1 MLQKNKTRLGMLAG
15 IAAGALW
22 GLVFLA
28 PALLPAFQ
36 PLELSVG
43 RYLAYGLIAAVLVA
57 PSWRR
62 LLRSLGWREWRG
74 LIWLSLT
81 GNIIYYVLLASA
93 VQMGGVAMTSMVI
106 GLLPL
111 VVTVVGSRDHDAVPL
126 RKLLPSLLLSGA
138 GLLCISWQSLAH
150 PGHASLLGL
159 LCALAAL
166 LSWTVYA
173 VGNSRWL
180 GRLRAVS
187 AQEWNLLTGVVTGAA
202 ALLLAIPVALAAP
215 AAHGGTAWLQFAGLV
230 TGVALLCSVVGN
242 GLWNYASRV
251 LPLTLMGQ
259 MIVFEFLFALLY
271 GYAWERRWPTAA
283 ESAATALLL
292 AGVLA
297 CAVAHRPQRA
307 ASAATA
313 RAA

>member
-1 MLQKNKTRLGMLAG
+1 M
-15 IAAGALW
+15 
-22 GLVFLA
+22 
-28 PALLPAFQ
+28 
-36 PLELSVG
+36 
-43 RYLAYGLIAAVLVA
+43 LVA

-62 LLRSLGWREWRG
+62 LLRTLGWREWRG
-74 LIWLSLT
+74 LVWLSLT
-81 GNIIYYVLLASA
+81 GNIVYYVLLASA
-93 VQMGGVAMTSMVI
+93 VQTGGVAMTSMVI

-111 VVTVVGSRDHDAVPL
+111 VVTLVGSRDRHAVPL
-126 RKLLPSLLLSGA
+126 RKLMPSLLLSA
-138 GLLCISWQSLAH
+138 GGLACISWQSLAS
-150 PGHASLLGL
+150 PRHASLLGL

-180 GRLRAVS
+180 GRLRSVS

-215 AAHGGTAWLQFAGLV
+215 GKHGGTAWLQFAGVV

-242 GLWNYASRV
+242 GLWNQASRV
-251 LPLTLMGQ
+251 LPLTMMGQ

-271 GYAWERRWPTAA
+271 GYLWEQRLPTPA
-283 ESAATALLL
+283 EAAATILLL

-297 CAVAHRPQRA
+297 CAAAHRPPSCA
-307 ASAATA
+307 ARVSGIS
-313 RAA
+313 

>member
-1 MLQKNKTRLGMLAG
+1 MCQRSKLGMLAG
-15 IAAGALW
+15 IGAGALW

-28 PALLPAFQ
+28 PALVPAFQ

-62 LLRSLGWREWRG
+62 LLRTLSWREWRG
-74 LIWLSLT
+74 LVWLSLT
-81 GNIIYYVLLASA
+81 GNIVYYVLLASA
-93 VQMGGVAMTSMVI
+93 VQTGGVAMTSMVI

-111 VVTVVGSRDHDAVPL
+111 VVTLVGSRDRHAVPL
-126 RKLLPSLLLSGA
+126 RRLIPSLLLGSA
-138 GLLCISWQSLAH
+138 GLLCISWQALAS
-150 PGHASLLGL
+150 PGHASWLGL

-180 GRLRAVS
+180 GRLRTVS

-215 AAHGGTAWLQFAGLV
+215 AAHGSTAWLQFAAVV

-242 GLWNYASRV
+242 GLWNHASRA

-271 GYAWERRWPTAA
+271 GYVWEQRWPTPVEGVAMG
-283 ESAATALLL
+283 LLF

-297 CAVAHRPQRA
+297 CALAHRAPTCA
-307 ASAATA
+307 ARVSGIS
-313 RAA
+313 

>member
-1 MLQKNKTRLGMLAG
+1 MHQENKSRLGMLAG

-28 PALLPAFQ
+28 PALIPAFQ

-81 GNIIYYVLLASA
+81 GNIVYYVLLASA
-93 VQMGGVAMTSMVI
+93 VQTGGVAMTSMVI

-111 VVTVVGSRDHDAVPL
+111 VVTLVGSRDRHAVPL
-126 RKLLPSLLLSGA
+126 RRLIPSLLLSA
-138 GLLCISWQSLAH
+138 GGLACISWQSLAQ
-150 PGHASLLGL
+150 PGHSSLLGL

-180 GRLRAVS
+180 GRLRSVS

-215 AAHGGTAWLQFAGLV
+215 AQHGATAWLQFAGVV

-242 GLWNYASRV
+242 GLWNHASRV

-259 MIVFEFLFALLY
+259 MIVFEFLFAMLY
-271 GYAWERRWPTAA
+271 GYCWEQRWPTLAEAA
-283 ESAATALLL
+283 AAMLLL
-292 AGVLA
+292 AGVAA
-297 CAVAHRPQRA
+297 CAAAHRPPRA
-307 ASAATA
+307 AKAAPA
-313 RAA
+313 

>member
-1 MLQKNKTRLGMLAG
+1 MHQENKSRLGMLAG

-28 PALLPAFQ
+28 PALIPAFQ

-62 LLRSLGWREWRG
+62 LLRTLSWREWRG

-81 GNIIYYVLLASA
+81 GNIVYYVLLASA

-111 VVTVVGSRDHDAVPL
+111 VVTLVGSRDRHAVPL
-126 RKLLPSLLLSGA
+126 RRLLPSLLLSIA
-138 GLLCISWQSLAH
+138 GLLCISWQSLAS
-150 PGHASLLGL
+150 PRHASLPGL

-180 GRLRAVS
+180 GQLRSVS
-187 AQEWNLLTGVVTGAA
+187 AHEWNLLTGVVTGAA
-202 ALLLAIPVALAAP
+202 ALLLAIPVALVAP
-215 AAHGGTAWLQFAGLV
+215 AAHGGTAWLQFAAVV

-242 GLWNYASRV
+242 GLWNHASRV

-271 GYAWERRWPTAA
+271 GYLWEQRWPTLA
-283 ESAATALLL
+283 EAAATMLLL

-297 CAVAHRPQRA
+297 CAAAHRPPTCA
-307 ASAATA
+307 ARVSGIS
-313 RAA
+313 

>member
-1 MLQKNKTRLGMLAG
+1 MHQENKNRLGMLAG
-15 IAAGALW
+15 IGAGALW

-28 PALLPAFQ
+28 PALIPAFQ

-62 LLRSLGWREWRG
+62 LLRSLTWREWRG

-93 VQMGGVAMTSMVI
+93 VQTGGVAMTSMVI

-111 VVTVVGSRDHDAVPL
+111 VVTLVGSRDRHAVPL
-126 RKLLPSLLLSGA
+126 RRLVPSLLLSA
-138 GLLCISWQSLAH
+138 GGLACISWQSLAS
-150 PGHASLLGL
+150 PRHASLLGL

-180 GRLRAVS
+180 GRLRSVS
-187 AQEWNLLTGVVTGAA
+187 AQEWNLLTGVVTGGA

-215 AAHGGTAWLQFAGLV
+215 AAHGGTAWQQFAAVV

-271 GYAWERRWPTAA
+271 GYLWEQRWPTLA
-283 ESAATALLL
+283 EAAATMLLL
-292 AGVLA
+292 AGVAA
-297 CAVAHRPQRA
+297 CAAVHRPQRA
-307 ASAATA
+307 AGTAAA
-313 RAA
+313 

>member
-1 MLQKNKTRLGMLAG
+1 MHQENKSRLGMLAG

-28 PALLPAFQ
+28 PALIPAFQ

-62 LLRSLGWREWRG
+62 LLRTLGWREWRG
-74 LIWLSLT
+74 LVWLSLT
-81 GNIIYYVLLASA
+81 GNIVYYVLLASA
-93 VQMGGVAMTSMVI
+93 VQTGGVAMTSMVI

-111 VVTVVGSRDHDAVPL
+111 VVTLVGSRDRHAVPL
-126 RKLLPSLLLSGA
+126 RKLMPSLLLSA
-138 GLLCISWQSLAH
+138 GGLACISWQSLAS
-150 PGHASLLGL
+150 PRHASLLGL

-180 GRLRAVS
+180 GRLRSVS

-215 AAHGGTAWLQFAGLV
+215 GKHGGTAWLQFAGVV

-242 GLWNYASRV
+242 GLWNQASRV
-251 LPLTLMGQ
+251 LPLTMMGQ

-271 GYAWERRWPTAA
+271 GYLWEQRLPTPA
-283 ESAATALLL
+283 EAAATILLL

-297 CAVAHRPQRA
+297 CAAAHRPPSCA
-307 ASAATA
+307 ARVSGIS
-313 RAA
+313 